1 MKKNLLIAITGGIG
15 SGKSTVTNL
24 IKENSFLTLS
34 SDEIVSEI
42 YKERKIK
49 KLLRLLFPTAV
60 TGRIKL
66 TIDRAEIA
74 KQVFADKEKHRQLTE
89 LITPIVMARIIAVY
103 KAVGGVIFAEVPLL
117 FECEFQKYFDKVIV
131 VTREKEKR
139 IESAMLRSHL
149 TREQVESRINNQVD
163 YDSLDLT
170 PYTVI
175 ENNGTT
181 DDLKEKVNQ
190 IINSL

>member
-15 SGKSTVTNL
+15 SGKSTVTNI

-60 TGRIKL
+60 RGRIKL
-66 TIDRAEIA
+66 AIDRAEIA
-74 KQVFADKEKHRQLTE
+74 KQVFMDKEKHRQLTE

-131 VTREKEKR
+131 VVRDKEKR
-139 IESAMLRSHL
+139 IESAMLRSNL

-170 PYTVI
+170 PYTII

>member
-15 SGKSTVTNL
+15 SGKSTVTNI

-60 TGRIKL
+60 RGRIKL
-66 TIDRAEIA
+66 AIDRAEIA
-74 KQVFADKEKHRQLTE
+74 KQVFMDKEKHRQLTE

-131 VTREKEKR
+131 VVRDKEKR
-139 IESAMLRSHL
+139 IESAMLRSNL

>member
-15 SGKSTVTNL
+15 SGKSTVTNI

-74 KQVFADKEKHRQLTE
+74 KQVFMDKEKHRQLTE

-175 ENNGTT
+175 ENNGTP

>member
-15 SGKSTVTNL
+15 SGKSTVTNI

-74 KQVFADKEKHRQLTE
+74 KQVFMDKEKHRQLTE

-181 DDLKEKVNQ
+181 DNLKEKVNE